1 MSEIY
6 RLYTDGCSKGNP
18 GHAAG
23 GIVIISPEDKVIL
36 KKKIYIGDKFTN
48 NEAEYIALL
57 EGIITSQKRGIKK
70 IIISSDSQ
78 LVLRQLKGEYKVK
91 KQHLK
96 LFHQKIMEKLKIFEY
111 FDFEE
116 VYRTHKYIQIADAL
130 ANEKI
135 EDFFKK
141 G

>member
-1 MSEIY
+1 MKGNY

-18 GHAAG
+18 GFAAG
-23 GIVIISPEDKVIL
+23 GIVIVSPDDKIVL
-36 KKKIYIGDKFTN
+36 KKKFYIGNNFTN
-48 NEAEYIALL
+48 NEAEYISLL
-57 EGIITSQKRGIKK
+57 EGIITSQKMGIKR

-91 KQHLK
+91 KEHLK
-96 LFHQKIMEKLKIFEY
+96 VFHRKIMEKLNN
-111 FDFEE
+111 FDFFYFEE
-116 VYRTHKYIQIADAL
+116 VYRTHRYIQIADSL

-135 EDFFKK
+135 GDVNKK